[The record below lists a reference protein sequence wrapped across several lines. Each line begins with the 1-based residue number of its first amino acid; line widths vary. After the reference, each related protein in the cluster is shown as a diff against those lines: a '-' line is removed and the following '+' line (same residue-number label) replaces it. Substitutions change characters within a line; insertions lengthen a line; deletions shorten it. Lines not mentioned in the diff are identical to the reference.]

1 MNKLILFSKSKLLL
15 VEQPDGTCRL
25 PLESDEC
32 VRPIVAELSPSLDS
46 STSVSSDSEVFR
58 FPGYVAVAQNQ
69 EVANAITPKP
79 RNVSVAIT
87 SKPSTLDH
95 SEGASDQPKVTEVGL
110 REAWTLLPE
119 ADYAAAAKG
128 AELLN
133 WSDETRFCSTCGT
146 KLQRATEI
154 SKKCP
159 KCGREIFPSLW
170 PAIVV
175 LVIKSSADGDAEK
188 EEALLVHARTL
199 SRPTVLTLVAGF
211 VETGESLEECV
222 KREVKEETD
231 LDIEDIQYVGSQS
244 WPFPHQL
251 MLGFRARYKGGEMKF
266 ADGELT
272 AGGFFRRDNLPD
284 LPTLPSLS
292 RRIIDSWAEETQMS

>member
-1 MNKLILFSKSKLLL
+1 MNKLILFSQSKLLL
-15 VEQPDGTCRL
+15 VAHPDGTYRL

-32 VRPIVAELSPSLDS
+32 VRSIVAELFPSWDS
-46 STSVSSDSEVFR
+46 SASVSSDSEVFR
-58 FPGYVAVAQNQ
+58 FPDYIAVTMNQ
-69 EVANAITPKP
+69 EVGNAINHNPT
-79 RNVSVAIT
+79 
-87 SKPSTLDH
+87 TLTH
-95 SEGASDQPKVTEVGL
+95 SEGASNQSTVAEVGL
-110 REAWTLLPE
+110 REAWSLLPE

-133 WSDETRFCSTCGT
+133 WSEETRFCSTCGT

-159 KCGREIFPSLW
+159 NCGREVFPSLW

-175 LVIKSSADGDAEK
+175 LVIKSSPDGDPEK

-199 SRPTVLTLVAGF
+199 SRPTVLTLVAGL
-211 VETGESLEECV
+211 VETGECIEECV

-231 LDIEDIQYVGSQS
+231 LDIEDIKYVGSQS
-244 WPFPHQL
+244 WPCPHQL

-292 RRIIDSWAEETQMS
+292 RRIIDSWAEETQTS